1 MIPPLSIK
9 SSNKVMV
16 NKNDNDV
23 NSDDIINDDKD
34 LYCDEDIQNILKEN
48 RQGKKK
54 RYDFRQ
60 DAIP

>member
-34 LYCDEDIQNILKEN
+34 LYCDEDI
-48 RQGKKK
+48 
-54 RYDFRQ
+54 
-60 DAIP
+60 